1 MPGDSEVAEE
11 KDMASTSL
19 REQGVLRNTHAK
31 EGYHDFVMDRTHD
44 GRRFRILTVIDEYS
58 RECLSIK
65 VARKLNSTD
74 VIDTLLDLFASK
86 GVPDYIRSDSG
97 SEFTVLLVRK
107 WLDKLKVKT
116 FFIEPG
122 SPWENGYNE
131 SFNGKFRDELLNGEI
146 FYTLKEAQILIEQW
160 RNLCNTIRPHSSLQC
175 QTPAPQGVLV
185 RQRESVQGNRS
196 NVLIQ

>member
-1 MPGDSEVAEE
+1 MHGDSRVAEG

-19 REQGVLRNTHAK
+19 REQGVLFNTDAQQ
-31 EGYHDFVMDRTHD
+31 GSHDFVINRTHD

-74 VIDTLLDLFASK
+74 VIDTLLDLFASNS
-86 GVPDYIRSDSG
+86 VPDYFRSDSG
-97 SEFTVLLVRK
+97 SEFNLLLVRK

-122 SPWENGYNE
+122 SPWENGYN
-131 SFNGKFRDELLNGEI
+131 
-146 FYTLKEAQILIEQW
+146 
-160 RNLCNTIRPHSSLQC
+160 
-175 QTPAPQGVLV
+175 
-185 RQRESVQGNRS
+185 
-196 NVLIQ
+196 